1 MNDTAPAGR
10 FSRLPLRFSRLEW
23 AGAFGDVGIL
33 LPLALALIAR
43 NGMNATAVFLC
54 AGLMYIACGLYYRI
68 PVPVQPLK
76 AAAAIAIAQHLGPE
90 YLAATGLLM
99 GATLLLMAV
108 TRVADLLK
116 RVFTAPIIRG
126 IQLGVGLLMIQG
138 GLAMIAKPPLAAGAG
153 PGTLVT
159 PFGSVPMGLVFAA
172 GAACLLLA
180 LAGSRRVPASL
191 VVLAAGVGLGLAAGR
206 TALPAGLALGPAP
219 LHAGLPSPAV
229 VASAFLMLVIP
240 QLPLTFGNAIVC
252 ASRTARDYYGPR
264 ARRVTPVALSTSL
277 GIGNLVTGLLGGM
290 PMCHGSGGLTA
301 HYRFGARTAAAP
313 LIVGTTL
320 VLMALLFG
328 GQSVALAGLIP
339 PAVLGVLLMY
349 IGVEHAMLLR
359 HVMNDREGF
368 FVALTIGGV
377 TVVAGTLAA
386 VCMGLAVS
394 FLLRRFPLP
403 AHG

>member
-1 MNDTAPAGR
+1 MTPTAQAAR
-10 FSRLPLRFSRLEW
+10 FRPLPLRFSRLEW

-33 LPLALALIAR
+33 LPLALALITR

-99 GATLLLMAV
+99 GITLLLMAV
-108 TRVADLLK
+108 TRVADLLR
-116 RVFTAPIIRG
+116 RVFTQPIIRG
-126 IQLGVGLLMIQG
+126 IQLGVGLLMIKG
-138 GLAMIAKPPLAAGAG
+138 GLGMITKPALGGGPLPDAF
-153 PGTLVT
+153 VT
-159 PFGSVPMGLVFAA
+159 PLGAVPVGLVFAA
-172 GAACLLLA
+172 GAAILLLA
-180 LAGSRRVPASL
+180 LAGNRRVPASIVVL
-191 VVLAAGVGLGLAAGR
+191 VTGVGLALAAGY
-206 TALPAGLALGPAP
+206 TALPSGLPLGPAP
-219 LHAGLPSPAV
+219 LHAGLPSPTV
-229 VASAFLMLVIP
+229 LASAFLMLVIP

-252 ASRTARDYYGPR
+252 ASRTAHDYFGPH

-277 GIGNLVTGLLGGM
+277 GIGNLITGLVGGM

-313 LIVGTTL
+313 LIMGTTL
-320 VLMALLFG
+320 VGLALLFG
-328 GQSVALAGLIP
+328 SGSVALAGLIP
-339 PAVLGVLLMY
+339 PAVLGVLLIY
-349 IGVEHAMLLR
+349 IGIEHAMLLR
-359 HVMNDREGF
+359 HVMAERDAL

-386 VCMGLAVS
+386 VCTGLAVS
-394 FLLRRFPLP
+394 LLLRRFPLP